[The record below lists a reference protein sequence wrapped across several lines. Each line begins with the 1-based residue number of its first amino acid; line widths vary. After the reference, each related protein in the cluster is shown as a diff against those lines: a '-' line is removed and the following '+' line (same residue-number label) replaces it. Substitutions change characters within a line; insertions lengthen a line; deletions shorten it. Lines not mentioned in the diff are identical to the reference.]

1 MSGRRS
7 ISEDG
12 EPKMM
17 ADPMKLKTAGRRAS
31 VLGGPGTEDGPI
43 HVANG
48 APKTM
53 SKPVQTRGR
62 RSSVTMGS
70 SSKISSAGELIG
82 RRRES
87 MSSGSDGGTPRVMQQ
102 PTTSGRRGSVTTGSS
117 SSGSAGGLIESQAG
131 AVEQAPKM
139 SKPTKIG
146 GRRASMTIGANM
158 PAAAGGGIGN
168 RRRSVGSA
176 DSGIRSGPGSRRS
189 SVSGTDPTAARRG
202 SVGMENMDQ
211 DMRSIV
217 EAATIQSEEACFSIV
232 MISDSSAEGHAES
245 AVQLQIGEWT
255 VALFEGSESHSNF
268 PYSEMRSRRCVWP
281 VQDGFTLALHNGRE
295 IRFKVPRNT
304 ATRVIIEIQEAKAAS
319 DGRSPD
325 NTSENRHTALH
336 SDTTR
341 SCDKLSDKE
350 VGGADKNGDEDPRI
364 FGLQPLRHAAS
375 ADFLGNLT
383 TLKAVAEESEL
394 EVSYGES
401 PVTSPAQPV
410 QSRIEPLSLR
420 VQADAP
426 SGR

>member
-53 SKPVQTRGR
+53 SKPVQTGGR

-117 SSGSAGGLIESQAG
+117 SSGSDGGLIESQAG

-168 RRRSVGSA
+168 RCRSV
-176 DSGIRSGPGSRRS
+176 
-189 SVSGTDPTAARRG
+189 
-202 SVGMENMDQ
+202 E
-211 DMRSIV
+211 
-217 EAATIQSEEACFSIV
+217 
-232 MISDSSAEGHAES
+232 
-245 AVQLQIGEWT
+245 
-255 VALFEGSESHSNF
+255 
-268 PYSEMRSRRCVWP
+268 
-281 VQDGFTLALHNGRE
+281 
-295 IRFKVPRNT
+295 
-304 ATRVIIEIQEAKAAS
+304 
-319 DGRSPD
+319 
-325 NTSENRHTALH
+325 
-336 SDTTR
+336 
-341 SCDKLSDKE
+341 
-350 VGGADKNGDEDPRI
+350 
-364 FGLQPLRHAAS
+364 
-375 ADFLGNLT
+375 NLT